1 MNTTEQVLAIAKDLA
16 AAIKDSDVFAAYE
29 RAKAA
34 SDADNDLQ
42 KLIGEFN
49 LKRMVIANEMDK
61 DQPDEALV
69 TSVNEEMRT
78 IYDAIMAN
86 ENMKFYNIRKSYVD
100 QLLQSVN
107 ETIMSAI
114 AGEQQAQNCTH
125 DCSTC
130 GGCH

>member
-1 MNTTEQVLAIAKDLA
+1 MNTTEQVLAIAKELA
-16 AAIKDSDVFAAYE
+16 AAIKDCDVFAAYE

-34 SDADNDLQ
+34 SDADENLQ

-61 DQPDEALV
+61 DEPDEAMV
-69 TSVNEEMRT
+69 TSVNEEMKT
-78 IYDAIMAN
+78 LYDAIMSN

-107 ETIMSAI
+107 ETIMTAI
-114 AGEQQAQNCTH
+114 TGEQPENCTH

>member
-1 MNTTEQVLAIAKDLA
+1 MNTTEQVLNIAKDLA
-16 AAIKDSDVFAAYE
+16 AALKDSDVFAAYE

-34 SDADNDLQ
+34 SDADEGLQ
-42 KLIGEFN
+42 KSIGEFN

-61 DQPDEALV
+61 DTPDEALV
-69 TSVNEEMRT
+69 TKVNEEMRVL
-78 IYDAIMAN
+78 YDAIMAN
-86 ENMKFYNIRKSYVD
+86 ENMKHYNIRKSYVD

-114 AGEQQAQNCTH
+114 TGEQPENCTH